1 MKLNSTTKSI
11 KLFILTA
18 SLSATAIAQDT
29 MFTSPQNVYNDS
41 EVVLTKYN
49 NGGVVNASVIENVA
63 KTQPEEAYIKQVTD
77 GVWAITGYHFGYKT
91 VIEGETGLIIYD
103 SGDDIEEAT
112 EILELVRKHISEKP
126 IHTVIYSHSHYVFGA
141 QAIQQ
146 AFDGELKVI
155 GHPEINK
162 NVQESGGLGASIP
175 ELSPTLTARAYE
187 QFSVLL
193 PAEGPDAKSPTPIG
207 KTQGFV
213 PVNTPVTQG
222 QTMTVDGVEMV
233 FYTDFDSDTDDQVIV
248 YLPESKTVLNNH
260 LWPTYP
266 NFYTLRGSVYRDPT
280 VWAEG
285 IRLIRDLNPEHLI
298 NTHTE
303 PLSGHDEIQTTLN
316 GYYDGIMYLY
326 DQTIRGIL
334 QGKTPEELTY
344 SVQLPQD
351 LAELPHNQ
359 MTYGE
364 FSYYPKNIYYHALG
378 WFNGEAETLNRIEPN
393 LQAKK
398 IIEGFGGVDA
408 VKQELN
414 KTIANNELAW
424 SAELGGYLV
433 RVVPNDEEAKQLL
446 ADTLRQMGYQ
456 TEASIPRSWY
466 LTKALELEGKVQIPS
481 VVFSDAN
488 SIIRSP
494 AETLVGQFRVR
505 LDPIASYGEDQ
516 MMAITIKDSD
526 APTMGLHVRSTVAE
540 FISDTEDY
548 NRQADLEISVS
559 KRTWAEYFVGEK
571 SLDKMLE
578 SADVSTN
585 HKDDVRG
592 FFSLFDQL
600 DESKTRFVSP
610 SQS

>member
-1 MKLNSTTKSI
+1 M
-11 KLFILTA
+11 
-18 SLSATAIAQDT
+18 
-29 MFTSPQNVYNDS
+29 
-41 EVVLTKYN
+41 
-49 NGGVVNASVIENVA
+49 
-63 KTQPEEAYIKQVTD
+63 
-77 GVWAITGYHFGYKT
+77 
-91 VIEGETGLIIYD
+91 
-103 SGDDIEEAT
+103 
-112 EILELVRKHISEKP
+112 
-126 IHTVIYSHSHYVFGA
+126 
-141 QAIQQ
+141 
-146 AFDGELKVI
+146 
-155 GHPEINK
+155 
-162 NVQESGGLGASIP
+162 
-175 ELSPTLTARAYE
+175 
-187 QFSVLL
+187 
-193 PAEGPDAKSPTPIG
+193 
-207 KTQGFV
+207 

-398 IIEGFGGVDA
+398 IIEGFG
-408 VKQELN
+408 E
-414 KTIANNELAW
+414 
-424 SAELGGYLV
+424 
-433 RVVPNDEEAKQLL
+433 
-446 ADTLRQMGYQ
+446 
-456 TEASIPRSWY
+456 
-466 LTKALELEGKVQIPS
+466 
-481 VVFSDAN
+481 
-488 SIIRSP
+488 
-494 AETLVGQFRVR
+494 
-505 LDPIASYGEDQ
+505 
-516 MMAITIKDSD
+516 
-526 APTMGLHVRSTVAE
+526 
-540 FISDTEDY
+540 
-548 NRQADLEISVS
+548 
-559 KRTWAEYFVGEK
+559 
-571 SLDKMLE
+571 
-578 SADVSTN
+578 
-585 HKDDVRG
+585 
-592 FFSLFDQL
+592 
-600 DESKTRFVSP
+600 
-610 SQS
+610 